1 MLLQKSLFHFFN
13 GHLDC
18 FCVLAIVNSVA
29 MITGVHIYNFKLEFS
44 LVSLIFFFFFYPCF
58 LACGI
63 LVPYQGLN
71 LGHNSE
77 SAES

>member
-1 MLLQKSLFHFFN
+1 MLLQKALFHFFN

-44 LVSLIFFFFFYPCF
+44 LVSLIFFFFLSMFSGLWDLSSLP
-58 LACGI
+58 GI
-63 LVPYQGLN
+63 EPGPQQ
-71 LGHNSE
+71 
-77 SAES
+77 